1 MINLGRADMGLHLCE
16 LKDYLTNPVGTSN
29 FIDVI
34 KGVFLSFELITVN
47 IVINAVN
54 HNDRPSRNNLQIL
67 NSILN
72 FFILNHKSVLPL
84 YTEMHEG

>member
-1 MINLGRADMGLHLCE
+1 M
-16 LKDYLTNPVGTSN
+16 TNPVGTSN

-54 HNDRPSRNNLQIL
+54 HKYNDRPSWSNLEIL